1 MYAVIAPRPVTV
13 TPEILDHSPCF
24 HVQQQHNFII
34 NKINEK
40 RVVTREAPT
49 VVRANR
55 QSRAEAATRQ
65 PSLNQHIRQGPAN
78 ANMSYD
84 ELVRQEKIREAKEAA
99 ERIRRA
105 SRLLQQVTAMGPTGG
120 YSPLAKKL
128 LAASQAKKQR
138 AVPIQLFRPM
148 TRPRPPPPTSAPRQ
162 LYPASGWTRDSEN
175 GAGLPPLRA
184 GRDPRDHVAR
194 RSETPDLSKSPEITA
209 FTGKRSYMDFVC
221 NGMPTSNTM
230 PASPVQRKR
239 KRYIEDYPVQEIPLG
254 KRR

>member
-1 MYAVIAPRPVTV
+1 MYAAIAPRPITV
-13 TPEILDHSPCF
+13 TPEILDRSPCF

-40 RVVTREAPT
+40 RVVTREAST
-49 VVRANR
+49 VVRANL
-55 QSRAEAATRQ
+55 QSRAAVATRQ
-65 PSLNQHIRQGPAN
+65 PSLNQHIREGPVN

-84 ELVRQEKIREAKEAA
+84 DFVWQEKIREAKAAA

-162 LYPASGWTRDSEN
+162 LYPASGWTRDSGN

-184 GRDPRDHVAR
+184 GRDRVVR
-194 RSETPDLSKSPEITA
+194 RSEIPDLSKSPEITA
-209 FTGKRSYMDFVC
+209 FTGKRPYMDFVC
-221 NGMPTSNTM
+221 NGMPNSDTM
-230 PASPVQRKR
+230 PAGPVQRKR
-239 KRYIEDYPVQEIPLG
+239 KRYIEDYPVQEMPLG